1 MIHEPPQPEPTYFD
15 YFPDREATLTSLK
28 KTTFF
33 DIVVVG
39 GGIHGAALARAAAFN
54 GLKVLLVESRDYASA
69 TSGRSSKMLHGGLRY
84 LELGDFRQVFEGL
97 KARQELLAMAPHLCR
112 PHRFKLPVYKD
123 ELLFRWKVKLGLTLY
138 DLLAQGRAPR
148 HEYVA
153 LSEAPVTGL
162 NLRRPLSGYFEFS
175 DGLMDD
181 ARLVFETI
189 ASARR
194 EGALSLNHTRF
205 DSFSQRKDGTV
216 EFSCTDLISSRK
228 FSGLAGIVVNCA
240 GPWVPFIGRLP
251 GKPAFPVKYSRGIHL
266 YFDVPWPSSA
276 LLLRGEKRANY
287 YFIWP
292 FKQGTLVGTTERAT
306 SQLPDDP
313 RPTQAE
319 VDELLQRIQRDLSD
333 GALPLNRLTY
343 AFAGIRTLPVRPR
356 PWWRRLL
363 SNAHDT
369 LSLSRRHQW
378 ILTSGMLSLVGGK
391 YTTAFI
397 VAEEGLK
404 KIFRLAGRAEEVV
417 SVRDKPLSGS
427 HLSEALAAT
436 FTQLAQNAGASPQ
449 LIAAAIARWGG
460 RIQLFVDD
468 PRLCAPVEGLFL
480 LGELLISV
488 KIEQA
493 TTLEGI
499 LRWRLGLE
507 HQLASW
513 NPDWQKLN
521 AAFEFVGLSG
531 ISPESLSDL
540 KERMSNFVE
549 V

>member
-1 MIHEPPQPEPTYFD
+1 MIHEPPQPDPTYFD
-15 YFPDREATLTSLK
+15 YFPDREATLNTIK
-28 KTTFF
+28 RTAFF

-39 GGIHGAALARAAAFN
+39 GGVHGAALARAAAFN
-54 GLKVLLVESRDYASA
+54 GLKVLLVESRDYAAA

-97 KARQELLAMAPHLCR
+97 KARQELFTMAPHLCR

-123 ELLFRWKVKLGLTLY
+123 ERLFRWKVKLGLTLY
-138 DLLAQGRAPR
+138 DFLAQGRAPK
-148 HEYVA
+148 HEYA
-153 LSEAPVTGL
+153 SLDDAHPTGL
-162 NLRRPLSGYFEFS
+162 NLRRPLAGYFEFS

-181 ARLVFETI
+181 SRLVFETI

-194 EGALSLNHTRF
+194 EGALALNHARF
-205 DSFSQRKDGTV
+205 DSFSQRKDGAV
-216 EFSCTDLISSRK
+216 EFSCTDLNSAKK
-228 FSGLAGIVVNCA
+228 FSGLAGIIVNCA
-240 GPWVPFIGRLP
+240 GPWVPLIGRLP

-266 YFDVPWPSSA
+266 FFDTPWPGSA

-292 FKQGTLVGTTERAT
+292 FKHGTLVGTTDHPT

-319 VDELLQRIQRDLSD
+319 VDELMHRIQRDLSD
-333 GALPLNRLTY
+333 GALPSNRLTY
-343 AFAGIRTLPVRPR
+343 AFAGIRTLPVRPQS
-356 PWWRRLL
+356 WWRRLL
-363 SNAHDT
+363 SASHDT

-404 KIFRLAGRAEEVV
+404 KIFRLAGRAEKVV
-417 SVRDKPLSGS
+417 SVREKPLSGS
-427 HLSEALAAT
+427 HLTEQQKLA
-436 FTQLAQNAGASPQ
+436 FTNLAQHAGASSE
-449 LIAAAIARWGG
+449 LISAAISRWGG
-460 RIQLFVDD
+460 RIQLFIDD

-480 LGELLISV
+480 LGELLIAV
-488 KIEQA
+488 KVEQA

-507 HQLASW
+507 HQLATW
-513 NPDWQKLN
+513 NPDWHKVN
-521 AAFEFVGLSG
+521 AALEFVGLRE
-531 ISPESLSDL
+531 IPPDSLSDL
-540 KERMSNFVE
+540 KEKMSNFIE